1 MAKFDVEG
9 ARRAGYTETE
19 IADYLAGE
27 EAFDAAAARA
37 AGYTDAEILSHLSGP
52 STPVKKPRTGLDKA
66 TQIAGITTGALLPYA
81 TAAGVGALAT
91 GVPTGGLGAPIG
103 AAGGVL
109 SLGVADLGT
118 ALYNL
123 GGSIFGYDGAQLPS
137 QTIRK
142 GYESVGIGR
151 SPETRGEQVYSD
163 VLEAGTGA
171 FSQGKAAQNL
181 FKTGSQPVQNF
192 MRDMGQN
199 VRGQTVAGAFAGGAP
214 SVASNYFDVTNP
226 YALAG
231 LSLVGGTAGNKI
243 ARPNAKPVTAAEL
256 KKESDLLYKQ
266 MRDEGIQVSPQA
278 MTDLAAQVRTKIKG
292 LPYDPDNY
300 TVVNKA
306 LQMLDVKAGKPL
318 SYNMLDD
325 LRRQIRDLPY
335 SPTGQSL
342 TDANQ
347 KTLISA
353 IDDAI
358 DDYME
363 KLTPEQTTFG
373 GGQKATVNFGG
384 REFNLGFGAP
394 TRDTSAAAALLKK
407 ARDVRRRSYLTDTLE
422 GAFKKATDASKGQD
436 NPRPFAKGLRDEFKS
451 IADNDRKLLKFD
463 QPTQDLIKKVADGT
477 ITQKGLQMLGS
488 LSPSAALFGA
498 DLKSV
503 KALAKNALYGTS
515 AYVSPVPTAIV
526 AGTTTAAKGIAN
538 QMTKGQAK
546 RALVS
551 AAQPG
556 GGVKP
561 GGPGY
566 FALSPI
572 AQQNVLAQERAKKAE
587 ERRRMGF

>member
-1 MAKFDVEG
+1 M
-9 ARRAGYTETE
+9 
-19 IADYLAGE
+19 
-27 EAFDAAAARA
+27 
-37 AGYTDAEILSHLSGP
+37 
-52 STPVKKPRTGLDKA
+52 
-66 TQIAGITTGALLPYA
+66 
-81 TAAGVGALAT
+81 
-91 GVPTGGLGAPIG
+91 
-103 AAGGVL
+103 
-109 SLGVADLGT
+109 T
-118 ALYNL
+118 ALP
-123 GGSIFGYDGAQLPS
+123 LPS

-151 SPETRGEQVYSD
+151 SPETRGEQVYND
-163 VLEAGTGA
+163 VLDAGTSA

-181 FKTGSQPVQNF
+181 FKTGSQPAQNF

-199 VRGQTVAGAFAGGAP
+199 VRGQTVAGAAAGGAP

-231 LSLVGGTAGNKI
+231 LSLAAGVTGNKV
-243 ARPNAKPVTAAEL
+243 ARPNAKPVTAAEM
-256 KKESDLLYKQ
+256 KKESDILYKQ

-347 KTLISA
+347 KALVAA

-363 KLTPEQTTFG
+363 ALTPQQTTFG
-373 GGQKATVNFGG
+373 GGPQTSTVNFGG
-384 REFNLGFGAP
+384 RQYNTGFGASN
-394 TRDTSAAAALLKK
+394 RDPSAAAALLKK
-407 ARDVRRRSYLTDTLE
+407 ARDVRRRSYLTETLE
-422 GAFKKATDASKGQD
+422 GAFKKATDASKRQEGAK
-436 NPRPFAKGLRDEFKS
+436 PFASGLRYEFRK
-451 IADNDRKLLKFD
+451 IAEDPRKLPKFD
-463 QPTQDLIKKVADGT
+463 KPTQDLIKKTANGT
-477 ITQKGLQMLGS
+477 ITQKGLQALGAF
-488 LSPSAALFGA
+488 SPSAALFGA
-498 DLKSV
+498 DLRSV
-503 KALAKNALYGTS
+503 KALAKNAIYGTS
-515 AYVSPVPTAIV
+515 AYAAPVPTAIA

-556 GGVKP
+556 GGIKP

-566 FALSPI
+566 FALAPI
-572 AQQNVLAQERAKKAE
+572 AQQNVLAQERSKKAA

>member
-1 MAKFDVEG
+1 
-9 ARRAGYTETE
+9 
-19 IADYLAGE
+19 
-27 EAFDAAAARA
+27 
-37 AGYTDAEILSHLSGP
+37 
-52 STPVKKPRTGLDKA
+52 
-66 TQIAGITTGALLPYA
+66 
-81 TAAGVGALAT
+81 
-91 GVPTGGLGAPIG
+91 
-103 AAGGVL
+103 
-109 SLGVADLGT
+109 
-118 ALYNL
+118 
-123 GGSIFGYDGAQLPS
+123 
-137 QTIRK
+137 
-142 GYESVGIGR
+142 
-151 SPETRGEQVYSD
+151 
-163 VLEAGTGA
+163 
-171 FSQGKAAQNL
+171 
-181 FKTGSQPVQNF
+181 
-192 MRDMGQN
+192 
-199 VRGQTVAGAFAGGAP
+199 
-214 SVASNYFDVTNP
+214 
-226 YALAG
+226 
-231 LSLVGGTAGNKI
+231 
-243 ARPNAKPVTAAEL
+243 
-256 KKESDLLYKQ
+256 

-394 TRDTSAAAALLKK
+394 DRDPSAAAALLKK